1 MPLENVLRHPCNAVL
16 IAAAGLITMY
26 GAPAAAAPQVVATIA
41 LPDPVRWDYV
51 SVDAA
56 AHRLYV
62 AHRER
67 VDVIDTRDDKSLMQ
81 LTPTPGVHGAA
92 AAYDLDRVF
101 TSNGADGTVG
111 VFDATTGKLL
121 QTVKAGI
128 NPDAIVYEPVT
139 HRVFAFNGGS
149 SDVTVIDARSLKVL
163 AASIPAPGVPEFAVV
178 DGHARVYF
186 NIEDKSELGVLDA
199 QTLKIERHYSLAPCE
214 EPSGLAIDPTGRLYS
229 VCQNG
234 LMVVSDPERGGVIGQ
249 APIGHGP
256 DGVAW
261 LDGKAYSAN
270 GRDGTISVVAVSA
283 DGRFETIA
291 TVPTAPGARTIAAEP
306 NEHTLFSPT
315 ARFKPRA
322 ASGAAKVGPSRG
334 HCRDVSGVGDEGGS
348 RPPERQHPAAPMSRA
363 GHWPDRRDGPRRIS
377 LGRGGG

>member
-1 MPLENVLRHPCNAVL
+1 MRFPTLSRRPRHAALSAIAWLAAMHGATAV
-16 IAAAGLITMY
+16 AQ
-26 GAPAAAAPQVVATIA
+26 PQVVATIA

-51 SVDAA
+51 SVDAV

-67 VDVIDTRDDKSLMQ
+67 VDVIDTQDNKPVLQ
-81 LTPTPGVHGAA
+81 LAPAPGVHGAA
-92 AAYDLDRVF
+92 AASDLNRVF

-121 QTVKAGI
+121 QTLKAGK

-149 SDVTVIDARSLKVL
+149 SDITAIDARTLQVL
-163 AASIPAPGVPEFAVV
+163 AASIPAPGAPEYATV
-178 DGHARVYF
+178 DGHGRVQF
-186 NIEDKSELGVLDA
+186 NVEDKNELAVLDA

-214 EPSGLAIDPTGRLYS
+214 EPSGLARDPAGRLYS
-229 VCQNG
+229 VCRNG
-234 LMVVSDPERGGVIGQ
+234 WMVVSDPVQGRVIGQ

-270 GRDGTISVVAVSA
+270 GRDGTISVVAETSA
-283 DGRFETIA
+283 GRFETIA
-291 TVPTAPGARTIAAEP
+291 TTPTAQGARTIAADP
-306 NEHTLFSPT
+306 GEHRLYSPT
-315 ARFKPRA
+315 ADFKPPA
-322 ASGAAKVGPSRG
+322 ASAAAA
-334 HCRDVSGVGDEGGS
+334 S
-348 RPPERQHPAAPMSRA
+348 RPEAIGGTFRVLVLK
-363 GHWPDRRDGPRRIS
+363 DGGAR
-377 LGRGGG
+377 

>member
-1 MPLENVLRHPCNAVL
+1 MRIPKSFRQPSRAVL
-16 IAAAGLITMY
+16 GAIAGLIAMH
-26 GAPAAAAPQVVATIA
+26 GAPAVAAPQVVATLA

-67 VDVIDTRDDKSLMQ
+67 VDVIDTRDNKLVLQ
-81 LTPTPGVHGAA
+81 LVPTPGVHGAA
-92 AAYDLDRVF
+92 AASDLNLVF

-111 VFDATTGKLL
+111 VFDATTGKPL
-121 QTVKAGI
+121 QTLKAGK

-163 AASIPAPGVPEFAVV
+163 AASIPAPGAPEFAAV
-178 DGHARVYF
+178 DDRGHVYF
-186 NIEDKSELGVLDA
+186 NIEDKSELAVLDA

-214 EPSGLAIDPTGRLYS
+214 EPSGLAIDTKGRLYS
-229 VCQNG
+229 VCRNG
-234 LMVVSDPERGGVIGQ
+234 VMVVSDPAQGRVIGQ

-261 LDGKAYSAN
+261 MDGKAYSAN
-270 GRDGTISVVAVSA
+270 GRDGTISVVAETA

-291 TVPTAPGARTIAAEP
+291 TVPTAQGARTIAAEP
-306 NEHTLFSPT
+306 GEHLLFAPT
-315 ARFKPRA
+315 ADFKPQP
-322 ASGAAKVGPSRG
+322 ASGAAKS
-334 HCRDVSGVGDEGGS
+334 S
-348 RPPERQHPAAPMSRA
+348 RPEAIA
-363 GHWPDRRDGPRRIS
+363 GTFRVLVLKDDGPR
-377 LGRGGG
+377 